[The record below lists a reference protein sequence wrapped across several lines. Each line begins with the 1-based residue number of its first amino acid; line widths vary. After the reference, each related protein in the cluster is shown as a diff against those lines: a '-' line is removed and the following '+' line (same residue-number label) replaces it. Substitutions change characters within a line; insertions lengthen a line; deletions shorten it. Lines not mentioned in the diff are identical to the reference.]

1 LNGLRKHPNFS
12 GKRKIKKVSKINDIF
27 GINGGRKTPPLNPLF
42 FMVILGVVLPSVLVL
57 LLVLVLLAFYTV
69 ETANLYVDES
79 LAFAATTQPRE
90 TVYGSEGKEIMPL
103 KEVKLNAVYE
113 EHSYDPKTGYCMRCG
128 THQEYAE
135 YYLQLCVSNED
146 VVAISHIRARERAAE
161 KERETAEKFKP
172 VTDVLTEMQKL
183 PAPERERY
191 FAAWIK
197 LKKEEAEARERA
209 AAARAS
215 ASDPIEGL
223 DH

>member
-1 LNGLRKHPNFS
+1 
-12 GKRKIKKVSKINDIF
+12 VSKINDIF

-42 FMVILGVVLPSVLVL
+42 FMAVLGVVLPSVLVL
-57 LLVLVLLAFYTV
+57 VLVLVLLAFYTIK
-69 ETANLYVDES
+69 TANLFVDES
-79 LAFAATTQPRE
+79 LAFAATTQP
-90 TVYGSEGKEIMPL
+90 TKDAPMPL

-161 KERETAEKFKP
+161 KEREAAEKFKP

-197 LKKEEAEARERA
+197 LKKEEA
-209 AAARAS
+209 AARAL